1 MVAPFNTRNNQNLS
15 HNFTFSAQMGK
26 LYPMYYEEVYP
37 GDKFKNYDEILTKL
51 APLIAPVYA
60 QMDVFTYYFFVPFRL
75 CWKNW
80 QTFITGGKYG
90 NGSLTKNGSPV
101 VKPFVNLTNP
111 SPKSL
116 AAFLRCASKQQYS
129 DGTTYTPGTYKV
141 DAMPF
146 RGIQLIWNEFFRDEN
161 LQEEVEVSLE
171 DGLDTT
177 TNTLEIPSKCWER
190 DRYTSAL
197 PWQQRGD
204 PTYLPLDIEAPVYLD
219 GRVGS
224 NSAFGRLNFY
234 DNTTSHELLSGQY
247 SNRGMSTVIGAGA
260 SSSTGINDWH
270 SGNAYAFDIGSNTF
284 TNPQGVIVRAGAD
297 LTKATAV
304 TVDQVRTAF
313 QISKFLYNSGRRG
326 YRYVEQI
333 LSLFGVK
340 APDASLQRPQFIGG
354 GRSPIRIGEVL
365 QTSSTDA
372 ETPQGNR
379 AGVGYGAAAKHGF
392 TKFFDE
398 YGFVIGFYCVLPRT
412 QYQQGISPLMTRDT
426 MYDYL
431 NPYLAHLSMDAVK
444 NKELY
449 VTGNAEVDD
458 APFGYQDRYDELRH
472 RENFVAGDFQ
482 DSLNFWTMTRI
493 FKTPPALNA
502 EFVKSDPSKR
512 IFAVTDESVD
522 PLWVSINHN
531 CYARRPMPKNGEPG
545 LIDHI

>member
-1 MVAPFNTRNNQNLS
+1 MVAPFNTRNTQDLS
-15 HNFTFSAQMGK
+15 HNFTFSAQAGK

-51 APLIAPVYA
+51 APLVAPVYA
-60 QMDVFTYYFFVPFRL
+60 KMDVHTYYFFVPWRL

-90 NGSLTKNGSPV
+90 NGSLTKDGAPV

-116 AAFLRCASKQQYS
+116 AAFLRCASQQRYS

-146 RGIQLIWNEFFRDEN
+146 RGVQLIWNEWFRDEN
-161 LQEEVEVSLE
+161 LQDEIEVSLE

-177 TNTLEIPSKCWER
+177 VNTVEIPRKAWER

-204 PTYLPLDIEAPVYLD
+204 PTYLPLDIEAPVIGDGKPLTFWQGRYGLD
-219 GRVGS
+219 HNRVTAGLKCRNNDGYPTAQFG
-224 NSAFGRLNFY
+224 NSSLNELP
-234 DNTTSHELLSGQY
+234 TTSPGDGYPSNWQNDHLIGLTENPKMSGLK
-247 SNRGMSTVIGAGA
+247 
-260 SSSTGINDWH
+260 
-270 SGNAYAFDIGSNTF
+270 
-284 TNPQGVIVRAGAD
+284 AD
-297 LTKATAV
+297 MTKATAV

-313 QISKFLYNSGRRG
+313 QIQNFLYNSGRRG

-333 LSLFGVK
+333 LSLFNVK

-365 QTSSTDA
+365 QTSSTDT

-379 AGVGYGAAAKHGF
+379 AGVAYGAASKHGF

-412 QYQQGISPLMTRDT
+412 QYQQGISPLMTRET

-431 NPYLAHLSMDAVK
+431 NPYLTHLSMNAVK

-472 RENFVAGDFQ
+472 RENWVAGDFQ

-502 EFVKSDPSKR
+502 EFVQSDPTKR
-512 IFAVTDESVD
+512 IFAVTDDTVD
-522 PLWVSINHN
+522 SFWVTINHN
-531 CYARRPMPKNGEPG
+531 CYARRPMPKRGEPG
-545 LIDHI
+545 LIDHR